1 MKKILTSV
9 LLAMTTLPV
18 LANDVQTVAPAMT
31 MPTAQMMQVPQMQM
45 PNMQM
50 PNMNGYGGN
59 NGSNWKMPNMQM
71 PNMNGYGGNN
81 GSNWK
86 MPNMNWGNNGNNGS
100 NWKMP
105 NMNWGNNNSGWNG
118 APMYMA
124 VPMAPN
130 ASMMRPVAPQMN
142 PAQQAPMARAQQKE
156 NTTKPVQK
164 LSAAD
169 IVRHK
174 IEQMQRLNAAVAK
187 QLSGAEK
194 EAPKV
199 DATVAK

>member
-50 PNMNGYGGN
+50 PNMNGYG
-59 NGSNWKMPNMQM
+59 
-71 PNMNGYGGNN
+71 
-81 GSNWK
+81 
-86 MPNMNWGNNGNNGS
+86 GNNGS

>member
-71 PNMNGYGGNN
+71 PNMNGYG
-81 GSNWK
+81 
-86 MPNMNWGNNGNNGS
+86 GNNGS